1 MKKKITNIGC
11 LDVRKVTKELASEL
25 ESISNVGSYISSEES
40 ELILKDVALKNVS
53 SVVKCDRDVDLIS
66 KNGLFV
72 MDKNFM
78 DSMLN
83 PFLVQINGELCFAN
97 DLEIDSVS
105 EKLRS
110 ANINGS
116 LIVPSHL
123 SGVVQTRAAI
133 KGNTLVYDKEKSY
146 TSKRMRLSEEY
157 LLTYF
162 GDKNVAVRSLVATDD
177 IDIEAFKENFESL
190 QVLGKCIITDE
201 NLKKLKP
208 YLKLNQDKTIIYKAP
223 IYYAV
228 GDQELSKAL
237 LLHADNKNLIVE
249 GVLSCHDDHIIGI
262 LSDIKIKAKKIIC
275 HKEKCDDMK
284 QYVLNF
290 DQVVE
295 SFEEQPFCNYSNF
308 TITKDYLLSIKDIL
322 NFENYGL
329 LHIDEDVN
337 EVNPEMTPIVI
348 KNYGSIHMPS
358 HLKSAIVGKIVENH
372 GHISYVTDETKE
384 KAVDESIMYTN
395 MGYLVL

>member
-1 MKKKITNIGC
+1 MKKKIHNIGT
-11 LDVRKVTKELASEL
+11 LDVRKVTEELAVEL

-40 ELILKDVALKNVS
+40 ELILKDVALKNVG
-53 SVVKCDRDVDLIS
+53 SVIKCERGVDFIS
-66 KNGLFV
+66 KNGTFV
-72 MDKNFM
+72 IDKNFM
-78 DSMLN
+78 DSMVN

-116 LIVPSHL
+116 LIVPSHI
-123 SGVVQTRAAI
+123 SGLVQTRAAI
-133 KGNTLVYDKEKSY
+133 NGTTLVYDKEKSY
-146 TSKRMRLSEEY
+146 TSKRIRLSEEY

-162 GDKNVAVRSLVATDD
+162 GDKNVAVRSLIATDD

-208 YLKLNQDKTIIYKAP
+208 YLKLNQDKIKIYKAP
-223 IYYAV
+223 IYYAE
-228 GDQELSKAL
+228 GDQELSEAL
-237 LLHADNKNLIVE
+237 LFRANNKNLIVE
-249 GVLSCHDDHIIGI
+249 GILSCHDDHIIGT
-262 LSDIKIKAKKIIC
+262 LSDINLDAKKIIC
-275 HKEKCDDMK
+275 NKEKCDDVK

-308 TITKDYLLSIKDIL
+308 TITKDYLLSIKEVL
-322 NFENYGL
+322 NFENYGSL
-329 LHIDEDVN
+329 YIDEDVN
-337 EVNPEMTPIVI
+337 EINLEMTSIGI

-358 HLKSAIVGKIVENH
+358 NLKSAIASKIVENR
-372 GHISYVTDETKE
+372 GSIIYVNDETKE
-384 KAVDESIMYTN
+384 KEADESIMYTN